1 MPLKIAITNI
11 TLILKKKT
19 QENQKICTIHSES
32 FFLML
37 PLLKG
42 ENRYHGYQATLV
54 GVP

>member
-1 MPLKIAITNI
+1 MAITNI
-11 TLILKKKT
+11 TLILKKPPGKP
-19 QENQKICTIHSES
+19 KICTIHSES